1 MSWCALMPR
10 TCAWHRRALPAATC
24 MAHGCTLSSAI
35 AAYLAL
41 GHPLGSA
48 VAQARSYILSAIAQ
62 GENVLTGRGH
72 GPLNH
77 GFAPLALHRITKP
90 PSTINT

>member
-1 MSWCALMPR
+1 MLCRPLDCQR
-10 TCAWHRRALPAATC
+10 N
-24 MAHGCTLSSAI
+24 GGGV
-35 AAYLAL
+35 AYLAL

-48 VAQARSYILSAIAQ
+48 VALERSYILSAIAE
-62 GENVLTGRGH
+62 GANVLTGRGH